1 MLKDCKLDRHFEEG
15 LLGLALGTRTEE
27 VSERLSFDF
36 CAVLHRKDELL
47 ESSFEDLV
55 VASFSQFFSHC
66 LIQRRID
73 GLVEDHYHLKKGS
86 KANEIE
92 LFYLSENVV
101 FVTSFIEEV
110 LFVVIV

>member
-15 LLGLALGTRTEE
+15 LLGLALGARTEE

-73 GLVEDHYHLKKGS
+73 GLVEDHYHLKRVQKS
-86 KANEIE
+86 PR
-92 LFYLSENVV
+92 LSSFTFPRMLYL
-101 FVTSFIEEV
+101 
-110 LFVVIV
+110 